1 MVELFLEGGP
11 FMWPILIL
19 LLAGLGLVGE
29 RAYSL
34 NQSKVDSDG
43 FMDGLRGALKSGGA
57 KKAAGVCDGHDGPVA
72 NICQAGLAKVGK
84 GPEQIEKAI
93 ENAGSL
99 EMAFLEKNM
108 GWLTAIIAI
117 APMMGFTGT
126 VAGMIFAFDAIAAAN
141 DISPAVVAVGISQA
155 LLTTAFGL
163 IVAMIIQI
171 CQEAELFTVC
181 VWTHPRFRH
190 VVTNM
195 LFIEKYRHTHIL
207 IFLRKSARTEI
218 LS

>member
-11 FMWPILIL
+11 FMWPILLL

-34 NQSKVDSDG
+34 NQSQADSEG
-43 FMDGLRGALKSGGA
+43 FMDALRQSLKKKEE
-57 KKAAGVCDGHDGPVA
+57 KKALTVCSDHDGPVS
-72 NICQAGLAKVGK
+72 NICEAGLARVGK
-84 GPEQIEKAI
+84 GSEQVEKAI

-171 CQEAELFTVC
+171 CQNFFSSMIDGMVLDMEERSIELTD
-181 VWTHPRFRH
+181 
-190 VVTNM
+190 
-195 LFIEKYRHTHIL
+195 L
-207 IFLRKSARTEI
+207 LRDAK
-218 LS
+218 

>member
-11 FMWPILIL
+11 FMWPILLL

-29 RAYSL
+29 RFYSL
-34 NQSKVDSDG
+34 NQSQVDSDG
-43 FMDGLRGALKSGGA
+43 FMDSLRGALKSGGS
-57 KKAAGVCDGHDGPVA
+57 KKAMDVCGGHDGPVA
-72 NICQAGLAKVGK
+72 NICKAGLSKVGK
-84 GPEQIEKAI
+84 GSDQVEKAI

-163 IVAMIIQI
+163 IVAIPALAAFYWLDGRVDKAREDMRHLIIQ
-171 CQEAELFTVC
+171 
-181 VWTHPRFRH
+181 
-190 VVTNM
+190 TN
-195 LFIEKYRHTHIL
+195 IL
-207 IFLRKSARTEI
+207 LKNKK
-218 LS
+218 

>member
-11 FMWPILIL
+11 FMWPILLL
-19 LLAGLGLVGE
+19 LLAGLGLVGG

-34 NQSKVDSDG
+34 NQSQADSEG
-43 FMDGLRGALKSGGA
+43 FMGDLRQSLKSGGA
-57 KKAAGVCDGHDGPVA
+57 KKALAVCANHDGPVS
-72 NICQAGLAKVGK
+72 NICEAGLIRVGK
-84 GPEQIEKAI
+84 GSDHIEKAI

-171 CQEAELFTVC
+171 CQNFFSSMIDGMVLDMEERSIELTD
-181 VWTHPRFRH
+181 
-190 VVTNM
+190 
-195 LFIEKYRHTHIL
+195 L
-207 IFLRKSARTEI
+207 LRDAK
-218 LS
+218 

>member
-11 FMWPILIL
+11 FMWPILLL

-29 RAYSL
+29 RFYSL
-34 NQSKVDSDG
+34 NQSQVDSDG
-43 FMDGLRGALKSGGA
+43 FMDSLRGALKSGGS
-57 KKAAGVCDGHDGPVA
+57 KKAMDVCAGQDGPVS
-72 NICQAGLAKVGK
+72 NICKAGLSKVGK
-84 GPEQIEKAI
+84 GPEQIEKEI
-93 ENAGSL
+93 EN
-99 EMAFLEKNM
+99 
-108 GWLTAIIAI
+108 AI

-171 CQEAELFTVC
+171 AQNFFSSMIDGMVLDMEE
-181 VWTHPRFRH
+181 RS
-190 VVTNM
+190 
-195 LFIEKYRHTHIL
+195 IEITDL
-207 IFLRKSARTEI
+207 LRDSK
-218 LS
+218 

>member
-11 FMWPILIL
+11 FMWPILLL

-29 RAYSL
+29 RFYSL
-34 NQSKVDSDG
+34 NQSQVDSDG
-43 FMDGLRGALKSGGA
+43 FMDSLRGALKSGGS
-57 KKAAGVCDGHDGPVA
+57 KKAMGVCEGHDGPVS
-72 NICQAGLAKVGK
+72 NICKAGLSKVGK
-84 GPEQIEKAI
+84 GPDQIEKAI

-171 CQEAELFTVC
+171 AQNFFSSMIDGMVLDMEERLS
-181 VWTHPRFRH
+181 
-190 VVTNM
+190 
-195 LFIEKYRHTHIL
+195 LIHI
-207 IFLRKSARTEI
+207 
-218 LS
+218 

>member
-11 FMWPILIL
+11 FMWPILLL

-29 RAYSL
+29 RFYSL
-34 NQSKVDSDG
+34 NQSQVDSDG
-43 FMDGLRGALKSGGA
+43 FMDSLRGALKSGGS
-57 KKAAGVCDGHDGPVA
+57 KKAMDVCAGQDGPVS
-72 NICQAGLAKVGK
+72 NICKAGLSKVGK

-126 VAGMIFAFDAIAAAN
+126 VAGMTV
-141 DISPAVVAVGISQA
+141 SYTH
-155 LLTTAFGL
+155 LTLPT
-163 IVAMIIQI
+163 M
-171 CQEAELFTVC
+171 
-181 VWTHPRFRH
+181 
-190 VVTNM
+190 
-195 LFIEKYRHTHIL
+195 
-207 IFLRKSARTEI
+207 S
-218 LS
+218 

>member
-1 MVELFLEGGP
+1 
-11 FMWPILIL
+11 MWPILLL

-29 RAYSL
+29 RFYSL
-34 NQSKVDSDG
+34 NQSQVDSDG
-43 FMDGLRGALKSGGA
+43 FMDSLRGALKSGGS
-57 KKAAGVCDGHDGPVA
+57 KKAMGVCEGHDGPVS
-72 NICQAGLAKVGK
+72 NICKAGLSKVGK

-171 CQEAELFTVC
+171 AQNFFSSMIDGMVLDMEE
-181 VWTHPRFRH
+181 RS
-190 VVTNM
+190 
-195 LFIEKYRHTHIL
+195 IEITDL
-207 IFLRKSARTEI
+207 LRDSK
-218 LS
+218 

>member
-11 FMWPILIL
+11 FMWPILLL

-29 RAYSL
+29 RFYSL
-34 NQSKVDSDG
+34 NQSQVDSDG
-43 FMDGLRGALKSGGA
+43 FMDSLRDALKSGGS
-57 KKAAGVCDGHDGPVA
+57 KKAMDVCAGHDGPVS
-72 NICQAGLAKVGK
+72 NICKAGLSKVGK
-84 GPEQIEKAI
+84 GPEQVEKAI

-171 CQEAELFTVC
+171 AQNFFSSMIDGMVLDMEE
-181 VWTHPRFRH
+181 RS
-190 VVTNM
+190 
-195 LFIEKYRHTHIL
+195 IEITDL
-207 IFLRKSARTEI
+207 LRDSK
-218 LS
+218 